1 MSLLE
6 RQLNPKDGNASGQT
20 VTFSTLHSWRQRG
33 CVSTEFTENED
44 TQEKSQ
50 EFGENSRFTGIVIG
64 SEKERRKIIKKLSR
78 VESDGILLIVPV
90 QINGKMFS
98 ALIDRGATRCFV
110 TQKCCTIAGLSCVPC
125 DTFLELGNGTTALS
139 RSKVHGA
146 PITTASVTTR
156 IDLTLSHLLHD
167 VDIVLGVNWLK
178 HVNPIIDWCNGRVYL
193 PGAVHTA
200 LLEGKWLSS
209 EHAIGT
215 VKILS
220 NPAELKDVQNDH
232 VRNSLSILKTPK
244 FWTLVN
250 SRSNFLNGEVSEE
263 NKKKK
268 ESPRDC
274 SNSGSK
280 LFIQKDD
287 CGYLYIK
294 KLQNSAAIPKRATKD
309 AAGYDIASVEETIV
323 PAKGRTVVKT
333 GLSIAIPDG
342 CYGRIAP
349 RSGLAVKKFIDIGA
363 GVIDADYR
371 GEIGVVMFSHSDEDL
386 KVK

>member
-1 MSLLE
+1 M
-6 RQLNPKDGNASGQT
+6 
-20 VTFSTLHSWRQRG
+20 
-33 CVSTEFTENED
+33 
-44 TQEKSQ
+44 
-50 EFGENSRFTGIVIG
+50 
-64 SEKERRKIIKKLSR
+64 
-78 VESDGILLIVPV
+78 LIVPI
-90 QINGKMFS
+90 QINGKVFS
-98 ALIDRGATRCFV
+98 ALIDSGATRCFV
-110 TQKCCTIAGLSCVPC
+110 TQKCCTIAGLSCMPC
-125 DTFLELGNGTTALS
+125 DNFLELGNGTTALS
-139 RSKVHGA
+139 RGKVHGA
-146 PITTASVTTR
+146 PITTASVMTR
-156 IDLTLSHLLHD
+156 IDLMLSHLLHD

-178 HVNPIIDWCNGRVYL
+178 HVNPIIDWCSGRVYL

-200 LLEGKWLSS
+200 LLEGEWLSS
-209 EHAIGT
+209 DHAIGT

-250 SRSNFLNGEVSEE
+250 STSNFLNGEVSEE
-263 NKKKK
+263 NKKEK

-274 SNSGSK
+274 SNGGSK

-309 AAGYDIASVEETIV
+309 AAGYDIASVEETVV

-371 GEIGVVMFSHSDEDL
+371 GEIGVVMCNHSDEDL
-386 KVK
+386 KVKQGDRIAQLILEKISTP